1 MVTTSPGGGEHD
13 ESNNAGD
20 TDQSIHYLYT
30 KACLF
35 FVLP

>member
-1 MVTTSPGGGEHD
+1 MVTASPGGGEHD